1 MTTAESVNLL
11 RPSVTMQVAEFA
23 RETFGRQMRGALEK
37 EPVEFGSS
45 IVQSFVRRDYTLLNK
60 NLHFAIDAPR
70 TLPRYDTTTCDEV
83 DELFRKKIGESIT
96 YVNNLKQQLWQLF
109 QANAVDPKAEF
120 PSVLRQDLF
129 YVSPHA
135 KNYIKLLRIAD
146 EYMLLLWSAY
156 LNGLVSARDRHG
168 EELKVR
174 KRIRSITN
182 LARDVKFQTYK
193 KFNAWQAN
201 EQSRTGSTTT
211 AAAPAQAPAA
221 QAEPAAPTKDPA
233 PAESAPS
240 DEAHAQAA

>member
-1 MTTAESVNLL
+1 MTIAESVNLL
-11 RPSVTMQVAEFA
+11 RPTVTMQVAEFA

-70 TLPRYDTTTCDEV
+70 TLPRYDATACDEI
-83 DELFRKKIGESIT
+83 DELFRKKIGETIA

-109 QANAVDPKAEF
+109 QANAIEPSAEF
-120 PSVLRQDLF
+120 PSVLKQDLL
-129 YVSPHA
+129 YASPHA

-146 EYMLLLWSAY
+146 EYMLHLWSAY

-193 KFNAWQAN
+193 KFNAWQAS
-201 EQSRTGSTTT
+201 EQARTG
-211 AAAPAQAPAA
+211 AATVAATPVKAPGAESEPPAPTGDAA
-221 QAEPAAPTKDPA
+221 QPA
-233 PAESAPS
+233 PAPS

>member
-23 RETFGRQMRGALEK
+23 RETFGRQMRGAVEK

-45 IVQSFVRRDYTLLNK
+45 IVQSFVRRDYLLLNK

-70 TLPRYDTTTCDEV
+70 TLPRYDTTTCDEI

-109 QANAVDPKAEF
+109 LANAVDPKAEF
-120 PSVLRQDLF
+120 PSVLRQDLL

-146 EYMLLLWSAY
+146 EYMLMLWAAY

-201 EQSRTGSTTT
+201 EQTRTASTPP
-211 AAAPAQAPAA
+211 AAAPAQAAVA
-221 QAEPAAPTKDPA
+221 QDEPAAPTKDVGVTSSTPA
-233 PAESAPS
+233 
-240 DEAHAQAA
+240 DEAHVQAA

>member
-1 MTTAESVNLL
+1 MTIAESVNLL
-11 RPSVTMQVAEFA
+11 RPTVSMQVAEFA

-70 TLPRYDTTTCDEV
+70 TLPRYDTTTCDEI
-83 DELFRKKIGESIT
+83 DDLFRKKIGESIT

-109 QANAVDPKAEF
+109 QANAIQPNAEF
-120 PSVLRQDLF
+120 PSVLKQDLF

-193 KFNAWQAN
+193 KFNAWQAT
-201 EQSRTGSTTT
+201 EQTRTGATT
-211 AAAPAQAPAA
+211 ASAAPAQAPAA
-221 QAEPAAPTKDPA
+221 PTEPTAAAKDAA
-233 PAESAPS
+233 PAEPAPS